1 MDDLDRSATAS
12 SPALGCN
19 TTDATHPVAA
29 LRVDH
34 EGSVFEWQPAD
45 ADGHP
50 RLVSAQ
56 PTPPRRRPVLTG
68 LVAVAIALFAWNY
81 LVVSQAER
89 WAADRAYAAAHES
102 FGMTPADGAAL
113 AAAEQRLAAAGGAG
127 AMPLHEVVA
136 LEEAHARAESRIR
149 AARESYAQ
157 AGRNAASRTVDRASF
172 LMNSP
177 EWLACLAA
185 LWLLALLPASALVRA
200 LFCAPQGRELPMA
213 SHRPV
218 AD

>member
-1 MDDLDRSATAS
+1 M
-12 SPALGCN
+12 PM
-19 TTDATHPVAA
+19 
-29 LRVDH
+29 H
-34 EGSVFEWQPAD
+34 EF
-45 ADGHP
+45 
-50 RLVSAQ
+50 
-56 PTPPRRRPVLTG
+56 
-68 LVAVAIALFAWNY
+68 
-81 LVVSQAER
+81 
-89 WAADRAYAAAHES
+89 
-102 FGMTPADGAAL
+102 
-113 AAAEQRLAAAGGAG
+113 
-127 AMPLHEVVA
+127 VA
-136 LEEAHARAESRIR
+136 LEEARARAESRIR

-177 EWLACLAA
+177 EWFACLAA